1 MAVDG
6 RGNVGSIL
14 STIPRPS
21 TPIPQVTPVVP
32 HYIILETNLRDGLD
46 LIDRTCYTSSDW
58 IYLVEQTDLVEQT
71 GYVDRTGEAS
81 S

>member
-14 STIPRPS
+14 STIARPS
-21 TPIPQVTPVVP
+21 TPIPQVIPVVA

-46 LIDRTCYTSSDW
+46 LIDRTCYPSSDW
-58 IYLVEQTDLVEQT
+58 IYLVEQTDLVEQA